1 MGGSTKEK
9 VIARQRRH
17 YRVRLKIKGT
27 PDRPRLSV
35 YRSLNHMYAQVID
48 DVAGKTLV
56 SASTLGGSAQG
67 NVKSAKE
74 VGKIIAEK
82 ALAADIKEVVF
93 DRGGCIYHGRIKALA
108 ESAREGGL
116 VF

>member
-1 MGGSTKEK
+1 MGASSKDK
-9 VIARQRRH
+9 LLARRRRH

-27 PDRPRLSV
+27 PERPRLSV
-35 YRSLNHMYAQVID
+35 YRSLNHIYAQIID
-48 DVAGKTLV
+48 DVSGSTIVA
-56 SASTLGGSAQG
+56 ASTLGQASQG
-67 NVKSAKE
+67 NVRAAKE
-74 VGKIIAEK
+74 VGKNIAEK
-82 ALAADIKEVVF
+82 ALALNVKQIVF